1 MKEKMV
7 VTSDYIQIISTVIY
21 AGALGVSLISFWQV
35 RRTTRIQTE
44 QQLYMNILSS
54 SYNLWNNE
62 TVSKIAKESQEVSGY
77 LALVD
82 SPEEYNN
89 INAIIDFFEFLFRLY
104 NTKMLDKELWNR
116 WKASAKSTMDIPKIK
131 KVWNKTKDMHTH
143 EFVKFIESL

>member
-7 VTSDYIQIISTVIY
+7 VTSDYIQIISTVMY
-21 AGALGVSLISFWQV
+21 ACALGVSVISFWQV

-62 TVSKIAKESQEVSGY
+62 TVSKIAKESQEVSSY

-104 NTKMLDKELWNR
+104 N
-116 WKASAKSTMDIPKIK
+116 
-131 KVWNKTKDMHTH
+131 
-143 EFVKFIESL
+143 

>member
-1 MKEKMV
+1 MV

-62 TVSKIAKESQEVSGY
+62 TVSKIAKESQEVSSY

-104 NTKMLDKELWNR
+104 NTKMLDKQLWNR

-131 KVWNKTKDMHTH
+131 KVWDKTKDMHTH